1 MLRLLYKI
9 SIFLITLYLIFI
21 NISYFTGKKYILTI
35 VDLFND
41 SIFRLFYFIL
51 IGIISLGYISGG
63 IILAVLLTI
72 IFINTI
78 LFDCKKM

>member
-63 IILAVLLTI
+63 IILAVLLTV